1 MNVTSILP
9 LHEVHPDHVTETTL
23 AHVAVGASPVTSG
36 HNQGK
41 VSLWRVENLDWE
53 FQEVLILLDC
63 AQVHALIAMLQN
75 SLDLASSV
83 EVQS

>member
-1 MNVTSILP
+1 MNVASFLP
-9 LHEVHPDHVTETTL
+9 LHQVHPDHVTETTP

-36 HNQGK
+36 HNKGK
-41 VSLWRVENLDWE
+41 VSLWRVENLDWK
-53 FQEVLILLDC
+53 FQEVLILLDR